1 MLYQFAKLLLKP
13 YFSLFYRIKVEGM
26 ENIPES
32 GAYIVCANHY
42 SAVDPFMI
50 GVMLPHR
57 IAFMAKAEL
66 FKNRILRF
74 LLTNVGAFPIKRGE
88 ADIRSI
94 KTSLK
99 ILSEG
104 KVLSLFPEGTRNRS
118 DEVRAEPGIAML
130 SIKAKV
136 PVLPVAVISDY
147 RFLHQSVIK
156 IGKPINLTPYYEQRL
171 HNEDYTRVSVDI
183 MKNIW
188 ELKRNE
194 KQ

>member
-1 MLYQFAKLLLKP
+1 MLYQFAKLLLRP
-13 YFSLFYRIKVEGM
+13 YFSLFYRIKVEGL
-26 ENIPES
+26 ENIPEN

-42 SAVDPFMI
+42 SAVDPIMI

-57 IAFMAKAEL
+57 ISFMAKAEL
-66 FKNRILRF
+66 FKNKLLRF
-74 LLTNVGAFPIKRGE
+74 FLTNVGAFPIKRGE
-88 ADIRSI
+88 ADIKSI

-136 PVLPVAVISDY
+136 PVVPVAVISDY
-147 RFLHQSVIK
+147 KFLHRSIIK
-156 IGKPINLTPYYEQRL
+156 VGKPLSLEGFYDQKLNS
-171 HNEDYTRVSVDI
+171 EDYTKVSIDI

-194 KQ
+194 GQ